1 MHLNEET
8 IKSETVFEGKI
19 LYVTRDV
26 AKLENG
32 REVIRDVIHHNG
44 GVCVVPLTEQGQV
57 LMVRQFRYPHH
68 CVTLEVP
75 AGKLEQGEEPLTCG
89 IRELWEETGARAE
102 SMEYLGSL
110 FPTPAY
116 DTEVIHMYL
125 AKGLQ
130 VGGSQKLDPDEF
142 VDVERIDLREAVNMV
157 LRNEIQDAKTQIA
170 LMKTYLLEQQ
180 KKQGMY
186 TFPAEIQNGL
196 YKGIGIVGGF
206 FCFQQC

>member
-32 REVIRDVIHHNG
+32 REAIRDVIHHNG

-89 IRELWEETGARAE
+89 IRELWEETGTRAE
-102 SMEYLGSL
+102 TMEYLGSL

-180 KKQGMY
+180 KKQGM
-186 TFPAEIQNGL
+186 
-196 YKGIGIVGGF
+196 
-206 FCFQQC
+206 

>member
-1 MHLNEET
+1 MELYEKT
-8 IKSETVFEGKI
+8 IESKEVYKGKI
-19 LYVTRDV
+19 FTLKRDV
-26 AKLENG
+26 VELPNG
-32 REVIRDVIHHNG
+32 KTTERDVVSHHG
-44 GVCVVPLTEQGQV
+44 GVGVIAMTADGKIPT
-57 LMVRQFRYPHH
+57 VRQYRKGIERIS
-68 CVTLEVP
+68 LEIP

-180 KKQGMY
+180 KKQGM
-186 TFPAEIQNGL
+186 
-196 YKGIGIVGGF
+196 
-206 FCFQQC
+206 

>member
-1 MHLNEET
+1 
-8 IKSETVFEGKI
+8 
-19 LYVTRDV
+19 
-26 AKLENG
+26 
-32 REVIRDVIHHNG
+32 
-44 GVCVVPLTEQGQV
+44 
-57 LMVRQFRYPHH
+57 
-68 CVTLEVP
+68 
-75 AGKLEQGEEPLTCG
+75 
-89 IRELWEETGARAE
+89 
-102 SMEYLGSL
+102 MEYLGSL

-180 KKQGMY
+180 KAGNVNI
-186 TFPAEIQNGL
+186 P
-196 YKGIGIVGGF
+196 
-206 FCFQQC
+206 C